1 MENLIQYLKTR
12 GIINKISDEQ
22 KLQEAINKKQGIYIG
37 FDPSFKSLH
46 LGNYIQIHLL
56 NIFAK
61 YGLPTYAVIGGATGA
76 IGDPSGKKQER
87 QLLDLKQLNINI
99 ECLTNQIRKLTN
111 IKEIINNAT
120 FYKNMTIFGF
130 LRNAGKLINV
140 NYLLEKD
147 IIARRLE
154 SGISYAE
161 FSYNIIQGY
170 DFLWLYQH
178 KGIAIQCGGSDQW
191 GNITTGLEM
200 IRKTHEH
207 ANAVGITINLLTKAD
222 GTKFGKSEKGAIYL
236 DSDITSPYEMYQFIL
251 NQADENLLNM
261 YYFFSD
267 LNIEEIN
274 TLLARHKQNPSLR
287 LGQKT
292 LAKEIIEHI
301 HGHEAYNQCF
311 KISNALFNNKLNEL
325 NLSEL
330 DVCLQQYNPI
340 VVSSPIKLVDFLL
353 NNNTGITSKRILRDL
368 IKAQTLLVNNKI
380 INDENVVLND
390 HDAYLHKYTIIKKG
404 KKNYFIIKWTNK

>member
-1 MENLIQYLKTR
+1 METLIQYLKTR

-22 KLQEAINKKQGIYIG
+22 KFQNAIAKKQGIYIG

-56 NIFAK
+56 NVFAK
-61 YGLPTYAVIGGATGA
+61 YGVPTYAIVGGATGA
-76 IGDPSGKKQER
+76 IGDPSWKKQER
-87 QLLDLKQLNINI
+87 ALLDIKQLNFNI
-99 ECLTNQIRKLTN
+99 ECLTKQIKKLTSV
-111 IKEIINNAT
+111 KEVINNAS

-170 DFLWLYQH
+170 DFLWLYQN
-178 KGIAIQCGGSDQW
+178 KGVAIQCGGSDQW

-200 IRKTHEH
+200 IRKTHEQ

-236 DSDITSPYEMYQFIL
+236 DSSITSPYEMYQFIL
-251 NQADENLLNM
+251 NQADENLQKM

-267 LNIEEIN
+267 LSIDEIN
-274 TLLARHKQNPSLR
+274 ALLAKHKQNPSLR
-287 LGQKT
+287 LGQKM
-292 LAKEIIEHI
+292 LAKEIIQLI
-301 HGHEAYNQCF
+301 HGLDAYNQCL
-311 KISNALFNNKLNEL
+311 KISDALFNNKL
-325 NLSEL
+325 SEL
-330 DVCLQQYNPI
+330 SLVELDACLQPYDPI

-353 NNNTGITSKRILRDL
+353 NNNTGITSKRTIRDL
-368 IKAQTLLVNNKI
+368 IKDKTLLINNQP
-380 INDENVVLND
+380 INDENILLTQQ
-390 HDAYLHKYTIIKKG
+390 DAYFHKYTVIKKG
-404 KKNYFIIKWTNK
+404 KKNYFIIKWISK